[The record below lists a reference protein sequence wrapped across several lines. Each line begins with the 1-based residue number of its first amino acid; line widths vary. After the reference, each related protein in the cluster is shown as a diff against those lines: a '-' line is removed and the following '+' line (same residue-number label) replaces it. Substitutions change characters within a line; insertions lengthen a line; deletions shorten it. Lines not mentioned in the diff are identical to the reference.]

1 MEQIIKKNNAATTT
15 TITIPILGENLYS
28 KLLLLEELISETAA
42 LGLTRLIE
50 EEEKED
56 EEEGFMSGEEDRSQ
70 TNKTPAI
77 KTIN

>member
-1 MEQIIKKNNAATTT
+1 
-15 TITIPILGENLYS
+15 LYS